1 SDMSHM
7 ALKRAKGNF
16 RTCFSFYDTSI
27 FETLQEQV
35 EIENSMKSS
44 LELGEFK
51 VYLQP
56 KYDLNTNTIVGAEAL
71 IRWHHPTKGVIPP
84 DKFIPLFE
92 KNRFISNIDRYVFKE
107 VCKTLR
113 KWIDSGYD
121 PLPLSV
127 NLSKVHI
134 HNNKFISQY
143 KEIMNTYSIPPS
155 LIEIEFTE
163 SVAIHNIDVLQNT
176 MNKLKDIGFLIA
188 MDDFGAGYSSLNI
201 LKDIPVDVLKL
212 DREFL
217 SENFN
222 TDRGQIILSSIVSM
236 TKKLNI
242 QIVSEGIETLSQANY
257 MRSIGCD
264 LAQGYYFDKPMLIE
278 EFENKHYK
286 N

>member
-1 SDMSHM
+1 
-7 ALKRAKGNF
+7 
-16 RTCFSFYDTSI
+16 
-27 FETLQEQV
+27 
-35 EIENSMKSS
+35 
-44 LELGEFK
+44 
-51 VYLQP
+51 
-56 KYDLNTNTIVGAEAL
+56 
-71 IRWHHPTKGVIPP
+71 
-84 DKFIPLFE
+84 LFE

-107 VCKTLR
+107 VCITLR
-113 KWIDSGYD
+113 KWIDNGYD
-121 PLPLSV
+121 PLPISV

-134 HNNKFISQY
+134 HNNKFISEY

-163 SVAIHNIDVLQNT
+163 SVAIYNIDVLQNT
-176 MNKLKDIGFLIA
+176 MDKLKDMGFLIA

-222 TDRGQIILSSIVSM
+222 TDRGKIILSSIVSM